1 MPSRPLLLTH
11 LAMVFAVPTAL
22 TPEDVGV
29 SVAPNAEAMILM
41 PALWYSAFFADLLAA
56 GRVAQL
62 LAWSTAPL
70 QVRKD
75 SATTL

>member
-1 MPSRPLLLTH
+1 MPSRPLLFTH

-41 PALWYSAFFADLLAA
+41 PALWYSFFFDVFWDDESA
-56 GRVAQL
+56 AQL
-62 LAWSTAPL
+62 AAWSTAPL
-70 QVRKD
+70 RVRKE